1 MTANLIIWVDP
12 INRDAHFLKLIAEQ
26 IHNQSLD
33 STFNFRV
40 ITTNRTEM
48 ELSET
53 VPLSPF
59 FSKFTSLQ
67 LGKLH
72 PFKKLQILLAYYP
85 SFNRIAGELN
95 KNSIL
100 LYSSGVSLPRLEL
113 MGLGVF
119 RRKAKNLT
127 MLVHNLE
134 DIQQTPFWFF
144 QNNQSKNKQFFSS
157 FDRLIFLSQHMRDEA
172 LTRFNLDVEKTY
184 VMLHPHFHPML
195 EMIQPDIDL
204 VSQIRTA
211 AKNKPIMAYISRL
224 DLDHGIDIFYRTLAK
239 LDVYGVVLGRLG
251 KGWTLEANQAL
262 ITELGIDSSKL
273 FLKIGSYSYS
283 ELLGVLGLSDFVL
296 APYRQISQSG
306 AIALALGEKV
316 PVVASNVG
324 ANREMVRNGLNGI
337 LFNTND
343 LDSLLQKIKLT
354 YKTGQ
359 TMRDRFLP
367 TPSFNFHLDPEL
379 AVKNMLSWLNK

>member
-367 TPSFNFHLDPEL
+367 TPSFNSHLDPEL

>member
-1 MTANLIIWVDP
+1 MNLIIWVDP

-26 IHNQSLD
+26 IHKQSLD

-53 VPLSPF
+53 VPLNPF
-59 FSKFTSLQ
+59 FSKFASLP
-67 LGKLH
+67 LGKLD

-95 KNSIL
+95 NNSIL

-113 MGLGVF
+113 MGLSLF

-134 DIQQTPFWFF
+134 DMQRTPFWFF
-144 QNNQSKNKQFFSS
+144 QSNQSKNKQFFSS
-157 FDRLIFLSQHMRDEA
+157 FDRLIFLSKHMRDEA
-172 LTRFNLDVEKTY
+172 LTRFNLEAEKTY

-195 EMIQPDIDL
+195 ESIQSDNDL
-204 VSQIRTA
+204 VSQIKIA
-211 AKNKPIMAYISRL
+211 SQGKPIMAYVSRL

-251 KGWTLEANQAL
+251 KGWTLQANQTLLA
-262 ITELGIDSSKL
+262 ELGIDSSKL
-273 FLKIGSYSYS
+273 FLKIASYSYS
-283 ELLGVLGLSDFVL
+283 ELLAVLGLSDFVL
-296 APYRQISQSG
+296 APYRRISQSG

-316 PVVASNVG
+316 PVVASNIG
-324 ANREMVRNGLNGI
+324 ANGEMVRSGLNGI
-337 LFNTND
+337 LFNIND
-343 LDSLLQKIKLT
+343 LDSLLQEIRLT

-359 TMRDRFLP
+359 TMRDRFLSN
-367 TPSFNFHLDPEL
+367 PSFNSHLDPEL
-379 AVKNMLSWLNK
+379 AVKNMLCWLNK

>member
-119 RRKAKNLT
+119 RQKAKNLT

-157 FDRLIFLSQHMRDEA
+157 FDRLIFLSKHMRDEA

-224 DLDHGIDIFYRTLAK
+224 DLDHGIDIFYRTLAE

-343 LDSLLQKIKLT
+343 LDSLLQEIKLT

-359 TMRDRFLP
+359 TMCHRFLP
-367 TPSFNFHLDPEL
+367 TPSFNSHLDPEL

>member
-1 MTANLIIWVDP
+1 
-12 INRDAHFLKLIAEQ
+12 
-26 IHNQSLD
+26 
-33 STFNFRV
+33 
-40 ITTNRTEM
+40 
-48 ELSET
+48 
-53 VPLSPF
+53 LSPF